1 MCSMILYT
9 SGACTRVVGSC
20 FFYGIDSW
28 NVIPVDRGYNIWFKD
43 YVYSGAKKSNSYSQK
58 GRSVWFHSHLTFCT
72 CTSNCLTIVWRYWW
86 VHQLVYILYAC
97 PLVIIEPDRVYEPWS
112 IIRVLKYKPAYIIK
126 HSNPRRRSLSLQK
139 ETTATNVRTY
149 W

>member
-1 MCSMILYT
+1 MIECYFLFVFIEIFKYQKYQL
-9 SGACTRVVGSC
+9 V
-20 FFYGIDSW
+20 F
-28 NVIPVDRGYNIWFKD
+28 VIRFGWKI
-43 YVYSGAKKSNSYSQK
+43 NSYSQK
-58 GRSVWFHSHLTFCT
+58 GRSVWFHSHLPFCT